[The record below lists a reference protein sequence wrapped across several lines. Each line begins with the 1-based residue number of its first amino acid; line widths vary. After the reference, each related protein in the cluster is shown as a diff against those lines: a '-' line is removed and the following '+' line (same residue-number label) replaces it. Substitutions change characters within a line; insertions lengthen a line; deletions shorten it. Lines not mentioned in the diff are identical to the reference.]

1 LSLFPAPTVDPDADF
16 FYDYEN
22 LRIGGLIFAGV
33 IVILSVLLLTG
44 NRIKRCGKRK
54 LHLNPV
60 TSTFP
65 LKL

>member
-54 LHLNPV
+54 AKNV
-60 TSTFP
+60 DEEI
-65 LKL
+65 